1 MKVKDKKSRKTK
13 NINLVIVGSIALDTI
28 ITPKSKMKGL
38 LGGSLSYACLAASFL
53 ERCGMVGIVGSD
65 FPKKHI
71 QLYRKSGI
79 DILGLH
85 IAKGKTFRWTG
96 EYSGNMNERR
106 TISTELNVFANFSP
120 EIPPAYRN
128 APFVLLCNIAPQ
140 LQLRVLSQI
149 NKPAFVIA
157 DTMDL
162 WIRNEPVALKKIIQ
176 SIDMLTINESEAR
189 LLTGK
194 YDIRQ
199 YTKALHS
206 MGVKWVV
213 IKKGEHGSVLSVN
226 KRFFFIPSYPVH
238 QTIDPT
244 GAGDTFAGALIG
256 WLANTQNIELTNV
269 LSGILYATAMAS
281 FCVEGFGLSKLI
293 KLRFGRQKNSQL
305 FERIIE
311 ISSSMTFPNVP
322 KTPQD

>member
-1 MKVKDKKSRKTK
+1 MKVEDKRPKRTE
-13 NINLVIVGSIALDTI
+13 NINLVVVGSIALDTI
-28 ITPKSKMKGL
+28 ITPSSKMKDL
-38 LGGSLSYACLAASFL
+38 LGGSLSYACVAASFL

-71 QLYRKSGI
+71 KLYRKSGI
-79 DILGLH
+79 DVSGLH
-85 IAKGKTFRWTG
+85 IAEGKTFRWTG
-96 EYSGNMNERR
+96 KYSSNMNERR

-128 APFVLLCNIAPQ
+128 APFVLLCNIAPK

-149 NKPAFVIA
+149 NKPVFVIA

-162 WIRNEPVALKKIIQ
+162 WIRNEPTALKKIIE
-176 SIDMLTINESEAR
+176 SVDMLTINESEAR

-199 YTKALHS
+199 YTRVLHS
-206 MGVKWVV
+206 MGAKWVV

-226 KRFFFIPSYPVH
+226 KRFFFIPAYPVH
-238 QTIDPT
+238 QTLDPT
-244 GAGDTFAGALIG
+244 GAGDAFAGAFIG
-256 WLANTQNIELTNV
+256 WLANTKNMELTNIIF
-269 LSGILYATAMAS
+269 GILYATAIAS
-281 FCVEGFGLSKLI
+281 FCVEDFGLNKLI
-293 KLRFGRQKNSQL
+293 KLRFGRQKILQL

-311 ISSSMTFPNVP
+311 ISASMTVP
-322 KTPQD
+322 HVTKALQT